1 MGGIDFEDERIHQ
14 DMAHGGRIKIGAF
27 RRGPVLAKRIPIG
40 KELVRAGL
48 SHFDTRG
55 CPDQSKRA
63 PVREPARKEAPAGP

>member
-1 MGGIDFEDERIHQ
+1 
-14 DMAHGGRIKIGAF
+14 
-27 RRGPVLAKRIPIG
+27 
-40 KELVRAGL
+40 VRAGL